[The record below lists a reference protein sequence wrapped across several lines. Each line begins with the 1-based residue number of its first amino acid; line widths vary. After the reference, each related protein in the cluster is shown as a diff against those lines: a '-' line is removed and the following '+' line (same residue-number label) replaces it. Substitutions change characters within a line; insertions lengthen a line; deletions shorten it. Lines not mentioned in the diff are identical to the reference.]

1 MPKPFD
7 ATTKELLESDP
18 RAWLELLLGRKV
30 GEVRILNVD
39 LSTITT
45 EADTVLL
52 VQEIE
57 PWVVHVEFQSSYD
70 PDLPLRLRRAQ
81 HPGALP
87 TPVPGGKHTRFCSAL
102 TPMGRR

>member
-45 EADTVLL
+45 QADTVLL

-57 PWVVHVEFQSSYD
+57 PWVVHLDKMFYW
-70 PDLPLRLRRAQ
+70 
-81 HPGALP
+81 
-87 TPVPGGKHTRFCSAL
+87 
-102 TPMGRR
+102 